1 MAKPC
6 FVMAFAAI
14 ALVFCTFPTYTDD
27 VLRKGARGEAVTQL
41 QTQLRAW
48 NLSVEIDGAFGVHTE
63 AAIRAFQRA
72 HFLPDDGVVGPETR
86 AALSYNLRLGGPSFG
101 PMGGSANI
109 GIGHKA
115 LQQQRN
121 ANNTI
126 AIGTVAAQ
134 YAVGLADSTIVGVKA
149 GRYLRDGTGATVF
162 GFRALE
168 HSGKAGNNTAIGDS
182 ALWHSQGVGNTVGGY
197 VAAEGMSRG
206 DENVIF
212 GRAAARYRDNGDHLI
227 LIGNRAGA
235 ITSNSSQTNLIDA
248 RPEDEIGGAI
258 AGDRLV
264 GIGHQALEEFLGSDV
279 LAAGHRA
286 GRSLIGEAGAP
297 LRSVFLGPDAGHT
310 ERQKP
315 DAVNSTA
322 VGADSWTDAN
332 NQISLGNEDVLQV
345 RTWGVFTFSKAYPAS
360 GDGVPPGSLFKSDDG
375 KLRFKADD
383 GSVVSFSG
391 E

>member
-1 MAKPC
+1 MRK
-6 FVMAFAAI
+6 FGLFAAFVLLLTLP
-14 ALVFCTFPTYTDD
+14 ASADD
-27 VLRKGARGEAVTQL
+27 LLKRGSRGEAVAEL
-41 QTQLRAW
+41 QAQLRAW
-48 NLSVEIDGAFGVHTE
+48 NLPVDPDGVFGPRTE
-63 AAIRAFQRA
+63 TAIRAFQREN
-72 HFLPDDGVVGPETR
+72 FLPVDGVVGPRTR
-86 AALSYNLRLGGPSFG
+86 AVLAFNLRVGGPSFG
-101 PMGGSANI
+101 PLGGSANI

-115 LQQQRN
+115 LQQQLQ

-134 YAVGLADSTIVGVKA
+134 YAVALADSTIAGVKA
-149 GRYLRDGTGATVF
+149 ARFMREGTGATAY

-168 HSGKAGNNTAIGDS
+168 HSAKAGNNTAIGDS
-182 ALWHSQGVGNTVGGY
+182 ALWHSQGTGNTVGGY

-235 ITSNSSQTNLIDA
+235 ITSNADRTNLIDA
-248 RPEDEIGGAI
+248 NPEDDVGGAI

-315 DAVNSTA
+315 DAANSTA

-345 RTWGVFTFSKAYPAS
+345 RTWGVFTFSRAYPAS
-360 GDGVPPGSLFKSDDG
+360 GEGVPPGSLFKGDDG